1 MDVVAATCVALA
13 VLVLG
18 LGLLR
23 RPGGADSVR
32 VWLRLQVQRREAE
45 LQAAR
50 IHTNARSYVIWSL
63 IAPIVLF
70 AAGLLQSIVIAVL
83 GAVAGLLLPRLYVR
97 FLIGAHARRSEAEA
111 PKLLQVLL
119 ANLTGGST
127 YLDALRQAR
136 LAVEDNWIRED
147 LDYVIHRFLLDIPLE
162 TSIREIRARV
172 RSRNLGLIWD
182 NLAICCANHVPTQT
196 AQALF
201 TELAS
206 TVQFNV
212 QLAAEVRARASG
224 QRIQIW
230 LLALIV
236 PGMYLYL
243 RLLNPDFLSPLDDTT
258 LGRYVL
264 VPAAALLEVLGLFL
278 SYRLSRF
285 EA

>member
-1 MDVVAATCVALA
+1 MDVLAATCIGLGVLA
-13 VLVLG
+13 LG
-18 LGLLR
+18 LGLQRRPPGTGSLR
-23 RPGGADSVR
+23 R
-32 VWLRLQVQRREAE
+32 WLQRQQQRRAAE

-50 IHTNARSYVIWSL
+50 IHANANTYL
-63 IAPIVLF
+63 AMFLLAPVVLF
-70 AAGLLQSIVIAVL
+70 AVGLLQSIVFALI
-83 GAVAGLLLPRLYVR
+83 GAIVGLVLPRLYVR
-97 FLIGAHARRSEAEA
+97 FLIRSHARRSEAEA

-119 ANLTGGST
+119 ANLTAGST

-136 LAVEDNWIRED
+136 LSADDDWIQED
-147 LDYVIHRFLLDIPLE
+147 LDFVIQRFLLDVPLE

-172 RSRNLGLIWD
+172 HSRNLGLIWD
-182 NLAICCANHVPTQT
+182 NLAICCANRVPTQT
-196 AQALF
+196 ARALF

-212 QLAAEVRARASG
+212 QLANEVRARASG
-224 QRIQIW
+224 QRIQVW

-264 VPAAALLEVLGLFL
+264 VPVAALLEGLGLYL

>member
-1 MDVVAATCVALA
+1 MDVLAATCGALA
-13 VLVLG
+13 VLAVG
-18 LGLLR
+18 LGLQKRPPGTGSLRGWLR
-23 RPGGADSVR
+23 RQR
-32 VWLRLQVQRREAE
+32 ERREAE
-45 LQAAR
+45 LRAAR
-50 IHTNARSYVIWSL
+50 IPANPGTYLAL
-63 IAPIVLF
+63 TLAAPVVLF
-70 AAGLLQSIVIAVL
+70 TVGLVQSIVFAAI
-83 GAVAGLLLPRLYVR
+83 GAVAGLLLPRFYVR
-97 FLIGAHARRSEAEA
+97 FLIRGHAHRSEAEA

-119 ANLTGGST
+119 ANLTAGST

-136 LAVEDNWIRED
+136 ISAQDAWIQED
-147 LDYVIHRFLLDIPLE
+147 LDYVIQRFLLDAPLE

-172 RSRNLGLIWD
+172 HSRNLGLIWD
-182 NLAICCANHVPTQT
+182 NLAICCANRVPTQT
-196 AQALF
+196 ARALF

-212 QLAAEVRARASG
+212 QLANEVRARASG

-243 RLLNPDFLSPLDDTT
+243 RLLNPDFLSPLNDTS

-264 VPAAALLEVLGLFL
+264 VPVAALLEVLGLYL